1 MKTELSWSWHSEGSR
16 RRDVVEKQKWW
27 KSNNIFFGQKNA
39 EVNIVA
45 VIVVVKWKYVIF
57 QDPGAVNVMGKLIL
71 ILTRKI
77 MFFV

>member
-57 QDPGAVNVMGKLIL
+57 QDPGAVNVMAKLIL